1 MPEHF
6 NEMIKMN
13 ALHDEKFNPVPHQA
27 FFRTTFSAC
36 FSSIMIIKFR
46 KA

>member
-13 ALHDEKFNPVPHQA
+13 ALHDEKFNLC
-27 FFRTTFSAC
+27 SALNTIE
-36 FSSIMIIKFR
+36 FAIRF
-46 KA
+46 